1 MDYIL
6 QNDLWAS
13 GINVDLTIN
22 IKICGV
28 CVYLCTCFLGYC
40 QSYDSQP
47 NESAILIGKRST
59 GLYRV
64 KL

>member
-13 GINVDLTIN
+13 EINVDLIIN

-28 CVYLCTCFLGYC
+28 CLCVFMYLFFGDMG

-47 NESAILIGKRST
+47 TESVI
-59 GLYRV
+59 
-64 KL
+64 